1 MAANDYSIN
10 VTAKINVSQL
20 KKQIKDSINET
31 TISVSPKFAVSNI
44 DDNSIKRIKN
54 TIANYINTETISLE
68 NFSINEQKAS
78 ESIQNIIQ
86 KLSKK
91 LNLSVGIEFDG
102 NKLQEFTENTKNI
115 KNYLSDVNKGSKIK
129 FDVDNESYK
138 QFYSILKNIE
148 EQEKKI
154 SKTTIQFLYNKQQ
167 IDELAS
173 IFYDLQGGIKN
184 LDDGAIEVTF
194 APISKE
200 YLSPIKTQVDD
211 YFKENPVNLTISTT
225 LKQMDLKDLSDEL
238 DKYYKSQT
246 SLVADAV
253 SVQKAEIVKQY
264 IELKAQRSN
273 DLINAQEYANK
284 LKALVEDETNHG
296 VLTYKGKTSE
306 YEKILKDLYDTE
318 ASISKQKIDNAQ
330 NETNEKIRIK
340 LEEANQSKDILNST
354 VEDVKQSSEE
364 MKQNSDEIIAFS
376 EKIGKIFEEY
386 NSGASTLEETY
397 IKLGDLFTNTINE
410 NLLPDDIISELKNQL
425 QSFVD
430 YEEELEK
437 QESERIIAIK
447 KAEIDAIVQ
456 QNQERLKQ
464 KKIDAENEAKQEAEE
479 LEKTKQ
485 RMQDFANSQKEISHQ
500 TTEAQVKDIRDRGQA
515 LLEFANES
523 KEAASNA
530 ISEVESLENEAINS
544 LMRIIQESNATD
556 LYKQETD
563 RLLTL
568 YKQGTI
574 DFQTFHTDIVE
585 KMKQAQEDGL
595 VSEDLINKTADK
607 LHDLENI
614 YQQSLDRKAE
624 QQEKARQ
631 KEQEQENKAYEKR
644 IAEER
649 KQAEKLAK
657 EVAKNNEDALK
668 AKEQAWNKEAKDLQD
683 KYNKELITTEEY
695 VSKMQQLLPEAFE
708 NGYKNAETYAN
719 NLQKVQNEQD
729 KTGESAKN
737 LGNSLDNVFN
747 SLMRYFGVT
756 KIFSGIQSSFSKMV
770 QEVRDLDTELTEF
783 AKVSDLSSQ
792 ETEQFIDNA
801 YQLGESVAKTGTEVV
816 TATTLFK
823 KMGYTVDES
832 MDFAKDALMW
842 TNVADG
848 MVSVEE
854 AANMLISTMKAY
866 GEEAISTTQIIDAL
880 NEVSNNYST
889 SSSALSNN
897 LSTVAATLAASG
909 TDLYQT
915 IGLMTAGIEVMPDKA
930 SKVANGLKTIS
941 QRIRQIDGDTAEK
954 LDEFLGAKG
963 KSRFDETTGQLKSTY
978 DILSEVS
985 ELWDTLTINERQ
997 YIGEVMAGKNQITV
1011 LNALMANFA
1020 TAVDA
1025 TGTAMNSAGSAA
1037 KENERVLE
1045 SIQGHINAFKSAFSE
1060 LSKDLIDSDLF
1071 KNIVDFGT
1079 SVLKWLDEIVEG
1091 KGDQLID
1098 IISGIGVALA
1108 SWKLTQLISN
1118 VGSLVGL
1125 LNPMSLAFAAVAASI
1140 GLATIKIADFAQ
1152 RVREGNEQFKN
1163 LVEAGS
1169 KGLPTQAPELEKSIK
1184 RYEELYELLQK
1195 ETDVEKRKKYSE
1207 ELGQIQTGLKYI
1219 GIDIDLINGQYDE
1232 QLSKLKDIL
1241 AYHKEIELYN
1251 KQQEFQE
1258 MSEEDIVGNMIRNN
1272 KRAFGLE
1279 NDFLFNTPGE
1289 YNKKFEEVANTIYSL
1304 NIGGETLKSVI
1315 DDNSRSIKEKK
1326 EKLSEAYTEYQQE
1339 AVRLHGLSL
1348 TATDELQKQALL
1360 QKEEQMRAYAGIIDQ
1375 FITSLGQQ
1383 DQKYSEV
1390 IDAASVVVKDK
1401 LEKSGVDLKKLT
1413 VEQLESFKDAIKSDD
1428 LWKLDIPLDELGIS
1442 FEQLKTILNDPDLK
1456 EGFLK
1461 LIGDEEL
1468 KRKVEELAGSVD
1480 GLGETVETS
1489 LAGAMSMMDEYT
1501 SSLELLNQAH
1511 MEFVENG
1518 EISAETLKKVANAG
1532 LEAYLVM
1539 DEETKSLDVNADAF
1553 MQDNKSIE
1561 DNAIASYV
1569 AGQRTQFLADVK
1581 SIASDA
1587 AYNSRDAQQE
1597 EKKAVDDLTTA
1608 LAGENEEAAMNVA
1621 LQQAM
1626 NEAQKDGANLTGD
1639 QFQAIQNRVKNFV
1652 SETRAGIEAL
1662 RTLFNTASTSSGR
1675 TATSHSVSH
1684 GSTGSGSSSSKSS
1697 TQREAEQA
1705 AKDAEK
1711 AWKNA
1716 FDVEYKIL
1724 KTYLD
1729 AELISNEEYYDA
1741 LEKLNKKYF
1750 ENRVGY
1756 EEDFLKYQDE
1766 IIKGK
1771 QKLIDETFNR
1781 GESYLQHQLN
1791 MNKITEKQYL
1801 DYLESLYT
1809 AYYKDREEL
1818 EEKLWKIEEERYK
1831 LEQQQLETTIGY
1843 AIDVIDEEIDKLK
1856 EKKKALEE
1864 VNEEMEEQLTLQQLE
1879 DSLEEAKNR
1888 KIKVYRKGEGFV
1900 YEQDLTA
1907 ISTAQTALDKYKQEV
1922 DHKKRLSNI
1931 DEEIKKLE
1939 EYKKQWKNITENYK
1953 KNQDEMTA
1961 KSILGENAREQ
1972 ILRQEVD
1979 AVTKVNDRYNEL
1991 KNTLISSNEEAAQ
2004 NFEEYIG
2011 DKDTVGTVIYQIYN
2025 LRKEIEALQSK
2036 TVEVRVNTVTTTNG
2050 VVDSGG
2056 GYYDGDDDSG
2066 SGGSSGGSGGSGSSG
2081 YTLADVPPYGSEV
2094 YVKDK
2099 YANGWYGTGPYWV
2112 VGSYMNNGKPY
2123 VSLLAQE
2130 SGKSLNSGESTGHWY
2145 LDEIEGY
2152 ASGTLNTKSKVFKI
2166 NENGLEAMVTPNGTV
2181 ISAPS
2186 SGYGVIKNQYTEK
2199 LTDFAANPLQFLSQ
2213 AFEGYSGNYQNNQST
2228 NETINI
2234 NGDISLPNVDD
2245 GLSFIDSIKTLAI
2258 QYTTRR
2264 T

>member
-1 MAANDYSIN
+1 MAGNDYSIN

-31 TISVSPKFAVSNI
+31 PISVAPKFKLNI
-44 DDNSIKRIKN
+44 AADDNINKLRDD
-54 TIANYINTETISLE
+54 IA
-68 NFSINEQKAS
+68 
-78 ESIQNIIQ
+78 
-86 KLSKK
+86 KK
-91 LNLSVGIEFDG
+91 LNINVGIEIDKA
-102 NKLQEFTENTKNI
+102 KLEQFTNSTKTI
-115 KNYLSDVNKGSKIK
+115 KNYLNDVNKGTKIK
-129 FDVDNESYK
+129 FDVDTESYN
-138 QFYSILKNIE
+138 QLSSVLKNIE
-148 EQEKKI
+148 KQEESV
-154 SKTTIQFLYNKQQ
+154 SKTNIQFLYNKEQ
-167 IDELAS
+167 ISELEN
-173 IFYDLQGGIKN
+173 IFHDLQGGIKN
-184 LDDGAIEVTF
+184 LDDGAIEITF
-194 APISKE
+194 APISNE
-200 YLSPIKTQVDD
+200 YLSPIKAQVDN

-264 IELKAQRSN
+264 IELKAQRNN
-273 DLINAQEYANK
+273 DLINAQEYVNK

-340 LEEANQSKDILNST
+340 LEEASQSKEIITNT
-354 VEDVKQSSEE
+354 IEDTKQLSEELRQSSDGVASFIE
-364 MKQNSDEIIAFS
+364 N
-376 EKIGKIFEEY
+376 IGRILEEY
-386 NSGASTLEETY
+386 DSGASSLEETY
-397 IKLGDLFTNTINE
+397 NKLGDLFADAINE
-410 NLLPDDIISELKNQL
+410 NILPSDMISELEKQL
-425 QSFVD
+425 KSFID
-430 YEEELEK
+430 YEEEEEK
-437 QESERIIAIK
+437 QAAERII
-447 KAEIDAIVQ
+447 EIRKLRVDAIAQ
-456 QNQERLKQ
+456 QNQEALKKRQAEAEQEAKLEEEDLEKSKQ
-464 KKIDAENEAKQEAEE
+464 K
-479 LEKTKQ
+479 
-485 RMQDFANSQKEISHQ
+485 MQDFANSEKEILHQ
-500 TTEAQVKDIRDRGQA
+500 RTEAQTQDLKDRGQA
-515 LLEFANES
+515 LLDYANES
-523 KEAASNA
+523 KETASNA
-530 ISEVESLENEAINS
+530 ISEIETLENEAIDS
-544 LMRIIQESNATD
+544 LKRVIQESNATD
-556 LYKQETD
+556 LYKEETN

-568 YKQGTI
+568 YKQGAI
-574 DFQTFHTDIVE
+574 DFESFHNDLIE
-585 KMKQAQEDGL
+585 KMKQAQESGL

-607 LHDLENI
+607 LHDLENVH
-614 YQQSLDRKAE
+614 QQSLDKQAE

-631 KEQEQENKAYEKR
+631 QEQEKEIKFFEKQV
-644 IAEER
+644 EER
-649 KQAEKLAK
+649 RKQGEK
-657 EVAKNNEDALK
+657 EVKEAYKNAEDLAK
-668 AKEQAWNKEAKDLQD
+668 AKEQAWNKEAQDLQD
-683 KYNKELITTEEY
+683 KYNKDLITTEEY
-695 VSKMQQLLPEAFE
+695 VSKMQELLPEAFE
-708 NGYKNAETYAN
+708 NGYKNADKYAN
-719 NLQKVQNEQD
+719 NLQKVQNEQE
-729 KTGESAKN
+729 KTGESANKLGHNFDN
-737 LGNSLDNVFN
+737 LFN

-756 KIFSGIQSSFSKMV
+756 KIFDAIRSSFSNMIS
-770 QEVRDLDTELTEF
+770 EVRDLDAELTEF
-783 AKVSDLSSQ
+783 AKVSDLSNQ

-801 YQLGESVAKTGTEVV
+801 YQLGETVAKTGTEVV

-866 GEEAISTTQIIDAL
+866 GEEAITTTQIIDAL

-941 QRIRQIDGDTAEK
+941 QRIRQIDGDTADK

-978 DILSEVS
+978 EILSDVA
-985 ELWDTLTINERQ
+985 ELWDTLSINERQ

-1011 LNALMANFA
+1011 LNALMTNFA

-1025 TGTAMNSAGSAA
+1025 TSTAMNSAGSAA
-1037 KENERVLE
+1037 EENKRVLE
-1045 SIQGHINAFKSAFSE
+1045 SIQGHINALKSAFSK
-1060 LSKDLIDSDLF
+1060 LSKDIISSDLF
-1071 KNIVDFGT
+1071 KQVVDFGT
-1079 SVLKWLDEIVEG
+1079 KALEWLDQIVNQEG
-1091 KGDQLID
+1091 PQLVDLITA
-1098 IISGIGVALA
+1098 IGVALA
-1108 SWKLTQLISN
+1108 TWKLTQLISN
-1118 VGSLVGL
+1118 VGSLIGL

-1140 GLATIKIADFAQ
+1140 GLATLKIADFAQ
-1152 RVREGNEQFKN
+1152 RAHQANEEFKN

-1169 KGLPTQAPELEKSIK
+1169 KGLPTQAPEIEKSIK

-1207 ELGQIQTGLKYI
+1207 ELGQIQTQLKYI
-1219 GIDIDLINGQYDE
+1219 GVDVDLINGQYNE

-1251 KQQEFQE
+1251 KKQEFQE
-1258 MSEEDIVGNMIRNN
+1258 MSEEDIVGNAIKNN
-1272 KRAFGLE
+1272 KHAFGLE
-1279 NDFLFNTPGE
+1279 NDFMFNTPGE
-1289 YNKKFEEVANTIYSL
+1289 YKKKFEEVANTIYSL

-1326 EKLSEAYTEYQQE
+1326 EKLSEAYKEYQQE

-1348 TATDELQKQALL
+1348 IATDELQKQALL
-1360 QKEEQMRAYAGIIDQ
+1360 KREEQMRAYAGIIDQ
-1375 FITSLGQQ
+1375 FMTSLGQQ
-1383 DQKYSEV
+1383 DQKYGEV

-1401 LEKSGVDLKKLT
+1401 LEKSGVDLKNFT
-1413 VEQLESFKDAIKSDD
+1413 VEQLESLKDAIESDD

-1461 LIGDEEL
+1461 LISNEEL
-1468 KRKVEELAGSVD
+1468 SRKVDELAGSVD
-1480 GLGETVETS
+1480 GLGETVGTS
-1489 LAGAMSMMDEYT
+1489 LSGAIAMMSDYA
-1501 SSLELLNQAH
+1501 SQAQILAQAQDDITNSG
-1511 MEFVENG
+1511 V
-1518 EISAETLKKVANAG
+1518 ITAETLKKIADAG
-1532 LEAYLVM
+1532 LEAYLVY
-1539 DEETKSLDVNADAF
+1539 DEETKSLVVNTQAF
-1553 MQDNKSIE
+1553 FDNNASLE
-1561 DNAIASYV
+1561 DNAIASFV
-1569 AGQRTQFLADVK
+1569 AGEQAKYQADVQ
-1581 SIASDA
+1581 SILSGNLNTTTDSLSDQTTATYQSGEAALDA
-1587 AYNSRDAQQE
+1587 AQKYGE
-1597 EKKAVDDLTTA
+1597 ETKAVAELKMAEGELTEAQFEAIQARTA
-1608 LAGENEEAAMNVA
+1608 LYKQNLDAGVAAIRGYYSNVTNA
-1621 LQQAM
+1621 
-1626 NEAQKDGANLTGD
+1626 
-1639 QFQAIQNRVKNFV
+1639 
-1652 SETRAGIEAL
+1652 
-1662 RTLFNTASTSSGR
+1662 R
-1675 TATSHSVSH
+1675 TATSRGASH
-1684 GSTGSGSSSSKSS
+1684 GSTSSSKSSSSSSSSKS
-1697 TQREAEQA
+1697 TTEREAEQA

-1741 LEKLNKKYF
+1741 LEQLNKKYF

-1756 EEDFLKYQDE
+1756 EEEFLKYQDE

-1791 MNKITEKQYL
+1791 MNKITQKQYL

-1843 AIDVIDEEIDKLK
+1843 AVDVIDEEIDKLK

-1961 KSILGENAREQ
+1961 KSILGENARER
-1972 ILRQEVD
+1972 ILRQEID
-1979 AVTKVNDRYNEL
+1979 AVTQVSDRYNEL
-1991 KNTLISSNEEAAQ
+1991 KGTLASSNEETSE

-2011 DKDTVGTVIYQIYN
+2011 DKDTVGTVIYRIHK
-2025 LRKEIEALQSK
+2025 LREEIASLQSK

-2050 VVDSGG
+2050 VPDSGG
-2056 GYYDGDDDSG
+2056 SYY
-2066 SGGSSGGSGGSGSSG
+2066 SGGSGTGSGTGSGSGSGSSGSNG
-2081 YTLADVPPYGSEV
+2081 YTLADVPSYGSEV
-2094 YVKDK
+2094 YVKEG
-2099 YANGWYGTGPYWV
+2099 YANAWYGTGPYWV
-2112 VGSYMNNGKPY
+2112 VGSYMDNGKPY
-2123 VSLLAQE
+2123 VSLLA
-2130 SGKSLNSGESTGHWY
+2130 KNSGVSLDSGQSTGHWY
-2145 LDEIEGY
+2145 LDQIQGF

-2166 NENGLEAMVTPNGTV
+2166 NENGLEALVTPSGTV
-2181 ISAPS
+2181 MSAPTN
-2186 SGYGVIKNQYTEK
+2186 GYGVIKNEYTER

-2234 NGDISLPNVDD
+2234 NGNISLPNVDD